1 LKKHVWTCS
10 SLYAVGRRDEI
21 LSNARRLFLN
31 LIISP
36 SESHYYRDAIE
47 TTLNRIYC
55 ISTNPSSLNNVFQLF
70 PNVNQHR
77 SADIEKRLF
86 QISYEDLAIGTLPK
100 ALTECIQELHKAA
113 NPALYPSRENVTR
126 IKDQVYWICSIIQKD
141 SAEYWKERCRITIEW
156 EESEGITKDKKRKN
170 TWDR

>member
-1 LKKHVWTCS
+1 M
-10 SLYAVGRRDEI
+10 
-21 LSNARRLFLN
+21 LSEEGTKY
-31 LIISP
+31 SP

-113 NPALYPSRENVTR
+113 NPALYPSRESVTR
-126 IKDQVYWICSIIQKD
+126 IKDKMGLLMAYTLLKKS
-141 SAEYWKERCRITIEW
+141 CRVVCKGTL
-156 EESEGITKDKKRKN
+156 
-170 TWDR
+170 